1 MARSEGDVEQERPQR
16 MQLRRTKG
24 WRMPPATVK
33 VDRATIFGN
42 PFSVEQHGRRGSVRM
57 YRLWLEGKFPDRVFL
72 EWAMSMLYAKR
83 SMIMEALSTLEGKN
97 LACWCPLPKLGE
109 PDMCHAAVLLD
120 IVQAKR
126 RQTSSG
132 G

>member
-1 MARSEGDVEQERPQR
+1 
-16 MQLRRTKG
+16 
-24 WRMPPATVK
+24 
-33 VDRATIFGN
+33 
-42 PFSVEQHGRRGSVRM
+42 
-57 YRLWLEGKFPDRVFL
+57 
-72 EWAMSMLYAKR
+72 MLYAKR